1 MRARD
6 GLRRH
11 LVRVPPLSRTDPV
24 PGLVHLRQTFVFPC
38 HRPTRSRSSTPARS
52 SDLTCSAFGFD
63 VLRAAAPSAPAC
75 RFPPQGMPFTLAAR
89 RSNASLALPWRSGG
103 EAGGEESSVPW
114 ADLEPQSTSGQS
126 GNPSAILLCST
137 SARRRQW
144 KAAAF
149 ARWHQPDDPRVS
161 SPVL

>member
-89 RSNASLALPWRSGG
+89 RSNASLALPWRSDG
-103 EAGGEESSVPW
+103 EAGGEESSALW
-114 ADLEPQSTSGQS
+114 ADLERKSTSGCCTPETGHWLARLAWQK
-126 GNPSAILLCST
+126 SAKMYGPA
-137 SARRRQW
+137 ARYKTDFQDRRT
-144 KAAAF
+144 
-149 ARWHQPDDPRVS
+149 
-161 SPVL
+161 